1 MKRIITAAVTGSV
14 HTPSMSPHLPV
25 TPQEIAEDALRAAD
39 AGAAAVHLH
48 VRDPETGAPS
58 SSHDLYQELFAR
70 ISAQSDVII
79 GMTTGGGFGMTPEER
94 VAGVARFRPEIASF
108 NMGTMNFGLHHIV
121 DQFSFR
127 HDWER
132 DYLLSTRS
140 TPIFNSFEVLE
151 VNGRVFA
158 EAGTRPELEVYDT
171 GMVNSVAHILQRQQ
185 IDRPLFVQ
193 FVLGVLGGASADM
206 DSLMALVRTAQRKL
220 GQFEFSVGAAG
231 RMQMPM
237 CTAALL
243 MGGHVRVGLE
253 DNLFLDRGVPCKS
266 SAEQVDR
273 IVRIMGELGLE
284 PASPAE
290 ARAILSLKGKR
301 LYHAGDAA

>member
-1 MKRIITAAVTGSV
+1 MKRIITAALTGSV

-25 TPQEIAEDALRAAD
+25 TPQEIADEAVRAAE

-48 VRDPETGAPS
+48 VRDPETGEPS
-58 SSHDLYQELFAR
+58 SSHDLYQELFSL
-70 ISAQSDVII
+70 ISARSDVII

-94 VAGVARFRPEIASF
+94 VAGVAKFKPEIASF

-121 DQFSFR
+121 DHFDFKHS
-127 HDWER
+127 WER
-132 DYLLSTRS
+132 DYLLSTAS

-151 VNGRVFA
+151 VNGRVFS

-171 GMVNSVAHILQRQQ
+171 GMVNSVAHILKQEQ
-185 IDRPLFVQ
+185 IERPLFVQ

-206 DSLMALVRTAQRKL
+206 EGLMAALRTAQQKL
-220 GQFEFSVGAAG
+220 GEFEFSVGAAG
-231 RMQMPM
+231 RMQIPM
-237 CTAALL
+237 CTASLL

-253 DNLFLDRGVPCKS
+253 DNLFLDKGVLCKS
-266 SAEQVDR
+266 SAEQVER
-273 IVRIMGELGLE
+273 ITRIMGDLGLE
-284 PASPAE
+284 PASPDE

-301 LYHAGDAA
+301 DYHDESAQ